1 MTNQASTHYIE
12 NIERIQRVFLGRA
25 NLLEATKFIQEH
37 LFIENIQRRYRE
49 SLLEA
54 TNPINRWGGT
64 GKKIYL
70 QVFLPVIGLSAFLP
84 FCLPQF
90 PRYFG
95 YISLGA
101 HWQGIFKI
109 QKLRSFLRKRQGSY
123 REVKNKVLWGR
134 WQFLRNSYKQL
145 QSMLIKTLNI

>member
-12 NIERIQRVFLGRA
+12 NIQRIQRVFLGRA
-25 NLLEATKFIQEH
+25 NLLEATKFIWEH

-54 TNPINRWGGT
+54 TNPINRWGGDRQ
-64 GKKIYL
+64 KNL
-70 QVFLPVIGLSAFLP
+70 FIGISACNRPLP

-123 REVKNKVLWGR
+123 REVKNKVLWCR

-145 QSMLIKTLNI
+145 QSMLIKTLNIQL